1 MLKVGVCGTIGSG
14 KSTVCHL
21 FEGLG
26 IPVYFADDRA
36 KELMISQAELKR
48 DISAAFGSQCY
59 DSNGELDR
67 RYLASQIFGDD
78 AKRLLLN
85 SIVHP
90 AVCRNFVE
98 WAEIQR
104 ADYVIVE
111 SAILFESGLDKVI
124 DKSIAVVTDDN
135 LALERAAARDG
146 VPVEVVK
153 ARMAVQ
159 RSAEQLKEMTDF
171 CICNIDQQSLPGQV
185 AQVDSKLRKL

>member
-36 KELMISQAELKR
+36 KELMISQAELNR

-98 WAEIQR
+98 WAESQR